1 MDTDQLSKL
10 AQKMKAANEKDI
22 EKAQRNVQGAG
33 KSGFVSVKRYFP
45 GLITFYIDYKRYP
58 DAIDLVNKYLRLSG
72 LQYRVKDVRGL
83 KGVFNC
89 SSSIFKLP
97 MFCSTVDQWDKAVER
112 LRERQK
118 KKMRKIFAGCL
129 MAFFAILLFS
139 AYTHSMYASFEMKK
153 NETGNIN
160 KTIAALDISIPFIGK
175 AKLLEEFYTIYFKQL
190 VTGPQYLDMY
200 DYNLFKQSIIENER
214 LKEKISA
221 WKLSGPTRATFLN
234 TIAKVNLGLQ
244 GRVLKQEK
252 DYQQASMFFMKALN
266 ENDVVE
272 DIFGND
278 FINSQIA
285 LLNAEVN
292 MPLEEIKTFMKS
304 ELKEGNFNTYM
315 AYGDLFKMLA
325 PPNATNPEFI
335 EYYGEAEANYREA
348 VDIEPENVWVHIRIG
363 HLLRDKFT
371 LTGNET
377 FYQMAE
383 EEYLTAKELSVQQ
396 GLLPLGALISLGHLH
411 KDKFYRTGD
420 KQELQEGIRFYES
433 ALELDSNNIVAFYNL
448 GGIYLREK
456 ELELAISYFEK
467 ILAINDKFVDSNFRL
482 GNAYYLTFKETL
494 NSTDLEKGKFYF
506 RQQLEQDKQYGVTD
520 FLERGGIQGYGQVID
535 QYAAMIKALKN
546 DQKNVPLIQRARHIL
561 IEAYLRRNEQ
571 RDIKA
576 AFEEFQKIKDT
587 LSPQD
592 AESILSRI
600 QARNIG

>member
-1 MDTDQLSKL
+1 
-10 AQKMKAANEKDI
+10 
-22 EKAQRNVQGAG
+22 
-33 KSGFVSVKRYFP
+33 
-45 GLITFYIDYKRYP
+45 
-58 DAIDLVNKYLRLSG
+58 
-72 LQYRVKDVRGL
+72 
-83 KGVFNC
+83 
-89 SSSIFKLP
+89 
-97 MFCSTVDQWDKAVER
+97 
-112 LRERQK
+112 
-118 KKMRKIFAGCL
+118 
-129 MAFFAILLFS
+129 
-139 AYTHSMYASFEMKK
+139 
-153 NETGNIN
+153 
-160 KTIAALDISIPFIGK
+160 
-175 AKLLEEFYTIYFKQL
+175 
-190 VTGPQYLDMY
+190 
-200 DYNLFKQSIIENER
+200 
-214 LKEKISA
+214 
-221 WKLSGPTRATFLN
+221 
-234 TIAKVNLGLQ
+234 
-244 GRVLKQEK
+244 
-252 DYQQASMFFMKALN
+252 
-266 ENDVVE
+266 
-272 DIFGND
+272 
-278 FINSQIA
+278 
-285 LLNAEVN
+285 